1 MLLLRNMRGGGNK
14 VTSEEWYK
22 RAEGGT
28 SGDMVY
34 SILSD
39 WEKEICLARLGL
51 MCEWTPEEEGS
62 NWYQTA
68 CAFATPLDL
77 LVIIF
82 GHMADWEMRQTVNL
96 SPSG

>member
-1 MLLLRNMRGGGNK
+1 MTL
-14 VTSEEWYK
+14 EEWYE
-22 RAEGGT
+22 RVEGGT

-62 NWYQTA
+62 NWYQTD
-68 CAFATPLDL
+68 CKEAFVLNDAPPIDKSIKYCCYCGKMIKEGKAEL
-77 LVIIF
+77 
-82 GHMADWEMRQTVNL
+82 
-96 SPSG
+96 